1 MSRVEVAPAIAFTD
15 PDPASPVTLD
25 TDADGGATPDFN
37 YDVALALAEP
47 APVSGV
53 ATLEIGDGVTV
64 FNRVT
69 ARVAADDSVVLFDN
83 ASLPSGDLTLGARF
97 VDDIGNTSV
106 AAPATVTVDNGETV
120 EFALSA
126 PQNGALLANDVGFTL
141 EYTGAVDQTGLSCQ
155 LVSIDSAGMES
166 NVGAAQT
173 WGDTA
178 TPLSFSQTLTE
189 GPSTLRVDCG
199 GSPSQV
205 VEIVVEDDAPAAPVL
220 ANEPSDV
227 PGFLV
232 FDQAPG
238 SAFVNLLS
246 SDDSAVAGLQHNIRI
261 LVTTPE
267 ADATG
272 WTVELTVTLP
282 DASTVTYTRPVGVG
296 PSATID
302 IPAVEFGAM
311 DGTIVFSA
319 VVTDSLGR
327 TSPTTTAEL
336 VIDRTAPVLSQVTP
350 DPSESLFTL
359 DDDGNVSLEFVDLA
373 FEFSGDAADDGL
385 DVELT
390 ILPAP
395 QDLDPAGVV
404 LTQTLAGGAADFGLI
419 AFTDGTD
426 FTTTARLVDP
436 AGNAAEVASVPF
448 EVRLAAPRATFDI
461 PEAPGLLTSANDV
474 SSDAGFQGQFRVEY
488 SGFSSGSTVRL
499 CSTVAPPGGGL
510 GDCALGT
517 AETGPDVGGGSPSET
532 GLRGV
537 IVATG
542 LTSGSFEAGATF
554 FPERS
559 LSEGEQW
566 LHFEVE
572 EADLDPQVA
581 SRFFRFV
588 VDTVGPTVTAF
599 TLDQNVTDNDPV
611 DQVALAAAEGTVDS
625 GRLLTNASVSVT
637 GAEEGATV
645 EVLSNLGGSNNVV
658 GQGVLTGGSVTFT
671 LSVGSGLQ
679 VLTVNVL
686 DSAGN
691 SNAVAG
697 NPEAIT

>member
-1 MSRVEVAPAIAFTD
+1 RLGPSDDLDDTVPGIQINAEIAIANEDFASDGFVTISGQSPVPFDPSTVSDGTLTVPLTIQDGARTLRARASNACGIDVFSDVAAIVASSSAEDLVVRAFAAGAIADRVQILDGSATQSASVDFDIVVGEGPADRTIVVTQFPSVDTTSGRSCGGAGTVVSMSTVPGTDVGLISSGIALNAGVNCFTVTSDGGFGINEVVYVVSRVEVAPAIAFTD

-350 DPSESLFTL
+350 DPSESLF
-359 DDDGNVSLEFVDLA
+359 
-373 FEFSGDAADDGL
+373 
-385 DVELT
+385 
-390 ILPAP
+390 
-395 QDLDPAGVV
+395 
-404 LTQTLAGGAADFGLI
+404 
-419 AFTDGTD
+419 
-426 FTTTARLVDP
+426 
-436 AGNAAEVASVPF
+436 
-448 EVRLAAPRATFDI
+448 
-461 PEAPGLLTSANDV
+461 
-474 SSDAGFQGQFRVEY
+474 
-488 SGFSSGSTVRL
+488 
-499 CSTVAPPGGGL
+499 
-510 GDCALGT
+510 
-517 AETGPDVGGGSPSET
+517 
-532 GLRGV
+532 
-537 IVATG
+537 
-542 LTSGSFEAGATF
+542 
-554 FPERS
+554 
-559 LSEGEQW
+559 
-566 LHFEVE
+566 
-572 EADLDPQVA
+572 
-581 SRFFRFV
+581 
-588 VDTVGPTVTAF
+588 
-599 TLDQNVTDNDPV
+599 
-611 DQVALAAAEGTVDS
+611 
-625 GRLLTNASVSVT
+625 
-637 GAEEGATV
+637 
-645 EVLSNLGGSNNVV
+645 
-658 GQGVLTGGSVTFT
+658 
-671 LSVGSGLQ
+671 
-679 VLTVNVL
+679 
-686 DSAGN
+686 
-691 SNAVAG
+691 
-697 NPEAIT
+697 